1 MMVKLYIVLV
11 VFVGVNGML
20 TFVDPTSEQ
29 FRVADPLVQ
38 LIVAGTVMSIGKT
51 IEAKEEDYDIACG

>member
-1 MMVKLYIVLV
+1 MVKLYIVLA

-29 FRVADPLVQ
+29 LRVADPLVQ

>member
-1 MMVKLYIVLV
+1 MVKLYIVLV

>member
-1 MMVKLYIVLV
+1 MVKLYIVLV

-29 FRVADPLVQ
+29 LRVADPLVQ

>member
-1 MMVKLYIVLV
+1 MVKLYIVLA

-38 LIVAGTVMSIGKT
+38 LIVVGTVMSMGKT

>member
-1 MMVKLYIVLV
+1 MMVKLYIVLA